1 VQFNLLSPRRSI
13 SLIWII
19 TPLIAVSVVSA
30 GGIKIAWDPVPG
42 ASGYT
47 LHYGRSASNLSSS
60 VNVGNS
66 SQFTLTGL
74 ADCVDWHFGVNAY
87 NSTNS
92 GPISALVVDWPRPR
106 IDAVTP
112 GQLRQGDQQTLN
124 VRGVNFRPSAQ
135 LTTSSAAVALQNV
148 ARLDCENLQTS
159 SAIGPLGAGDR
170 PAPIGPVELVV
181 TNPNGIRN
189 SAPGILDVLINRRR
203 FDMERGTPE
212 TEDRLNGADLSR
224 LTATWGGCD
233 HPQSPQCSSGD
244 QALYQPDHDLN
255 GDGWIDGEDLAYIVT
270 SRWGRCWSNATG
282 DYTAQPTLD
291 PNVGFICTAAQP
303 G

>member
-1 VQFNLLSPRRSI
+1 MILC
-13 SLIWII
+13 LI
-19 TPLIAVSVVSA
+19 TVTVVSA
-30 GGIKIAWDPVPG
+30 GGVKIAWDPVPG

-60 VNVGNS
+60 INVGNS
-66 SQFTLTGL
+66 TQFSLTGL

-87 NSTNS
+87 NASGP

-106 IDAVTP
+106 VDTVAP
-112 GQLRQGDQQTLN
+112 GQLRQGDQATVE
-124 VRGVNFRPSAQ
+124 VRGVNFRPSAA
-135 LTTSSAAVALQNV
+135 LTSNSGAVALQNV
-148 ARLDCENLQTS
+148 SRVDCRTLQAAA
-159 SAIGPLGAGDR
+159 AIGPLGAGDR
-170 PAPIGPVELVV
+170 AAPVGPAELTV

-189 SAPGILDVLINRRR
+189 AIPETLNILIDHRR
-203 FDMERGTPE
+203 FDMERSTTE

-224 LTATWGGCD
+224 LTSNWGGCD
-233 HPQSPQCSSGD
+233 QPQSAQCNAGD
-244 QALYQPDHDLN
+244 RARYQPDYDLN

-282 DYTAQPTLD
+282 DFTAQPTLD
-291 PNVGFICTAAQP
+291 PNAGFICPTVQP